1 MILPRRCG
9 EGAGKGDKPDVFEIG
24 PTLREA
30 RVRRKLT
37 LTQVSDDTR
46 IRIKYL
52 QAMED
57 EDFEVMPGIT
67 YVRGFLRTYAE
78 YLSLD
83 ADVIIGEFNSHTRPF
98 PESEPFGGVSALG
111 KPRSHRSRNTLLL
124 TALVCMLVLAII
136 YVLELHKTNDSSGIK
151 TNPGAIGLSA
161 SPKASGAHSH
171 KPSPASSATSKTNK
185 ATLAVSG
192 GSCWIQVNESS
203 IHGKQLFAGTLSDGS
218 TRTFTSKKTLIV
230 VVGAPA
236 VLTIKAAGG
245 QTNKLSG
252 AGPVTYSIS
261 NGKVAKL

>member
-1 MILPRRCG
+1 MILPRPYG

-57 EDFEVMPGIT
+57 EDFEVIPGIT

-111 KPRSHRSRNTLLL
+111 RPRSHRSRNTLLL
-124 TALVCMLVLAII
+124 TALVCLLVLAII
-136 YVLELHKTNDSSGIK
+136 YVLELHKPKDSGNIK
-151 TNPGAIGLSA
+151 NPGAIGLSPT
-161 SPKASGAHSH
+161 PKASGTHTH
-171 KPSPASSATSKTNK
+171 KPASGGSVTTKVNK
-185 ATLAVSG
+185 AILVVKG

-203 IHGKQLFAGTLSDGS
+203 MHGKQLFAGTLSDGS
-218 TRTFTSKKTLIV
+218 TRTFSSERPLIV
-230 VVGAPA
+230 VVGAPS
-236 VLTIKAAGG
+236 VLTIEAAGG
-245 QTNKLSG
+245 QTKKLSG
-252 AGPVTYSIS
+252 AGPLTYRIS
-261 NGKVAKL
+261 NGKVAKF

>member
-52 QAMED
+52 QALED
-57 EDFEVMPGIT
+57 EDFEVIPGIT

-111 KPRSHRSRNTLLL
+111 KPRSHRGRNTLLL
-124 TALVCMLVLAII
+124 TALVCLLVLAII
-136 YVLELHKTNDSSGIK
+136 YVLELHKNNDSGAIK

-161 SPKASGAHSH
+161 SPKASGTHTH
-171 KPSPASSATSKTNK
+171 KPAPGGSVTTKVNTASLVVK
-185 ATLAVSG
+185 G
-192 GSCWIQVNESS
+192 GSCWVQVTESS
-203 IHGKQLFAGTLSDGS
+203 LHGKQLFAGTLSDGS
-218 TRTFTSKKTLIV
+218 TRTFSSKHSLIV
-230 VVGAPA
+230 VVGAPS
-236 VLTIKAAGG
+236 VLTIKAADG
-245 QTNKLSG
+245 QTKKLSG
-252 AGPVTYSIS
+252 AGPLTYRIS
-261 NGKVAKL
+261 NGKVAKF